1 MKRARIAASLPKAWV
16 GAFSEVVARIA
27 KSVSTSGKPGAPLVM
42 YVAGGAAQFLHTG
55 ARVSEDID
63 AAFSRRFIPPANL
76 DVAYTDADGAPRVL
90 YLDRQYNETFGLVHE
105 DAHEDAIPIAIDG
118 VPPDV
123 LDVRLF
129 SPTDLAV
136 SKIARFEDHD
146 RDDIA
151 ALARAGL
158 IDAATV
164 RRRAEEA
171 LGGYVG
177 DVKRVKAS
185 IRMACRLIEENA
197 PASPRAPS

>member
-1 MKRARIAASLPKAWV
+1 MRRTRIPATLPKAYV
-16 GAFSEVVARIA
+16 GAFTEIVSRIA
-27 KSVSTSGKPGAPLVM
+27 RSVAASGKSGTPLVM
-42 YVAGGAAQFLHTG
+42 YIAGGAAQFLHTG

-76 DVAYTDADGAPRVL
+76 DVAYTDADGAPRAL

-105 DAHEDAIPIAIDG
+105 DAHDDAIPIAIE
-118 VPPDV
+118 DV
-123 LDVRLF
+123 SPEVVDVRLF

-136 SKIARFEDHD
+136 SKIARFENHD
-146 RDDIA
+146 REDIA

-158 IDAATV
+158 VDSATV
-164 RRRAEEA
+164 RQRAEEA
-171 LGGYVG
+171 LVGYVG

-197 PASPRAPS
+197 PGAA

>member
-1 MKRARIAASLPKAWV
+1 MKRARIPAGLPKAYV
-16 GAFSEVVARIA
+16 EAFGEIISRIA
-27 KSVSTSGKPGAPLVM
+27 KSISTPGKADTPLVM
-42 YVAGGAAQFLHTG
+42 YIAGGAAQFIHTG
-55 ARVSEDID
+55 TRVSEDID

-105 DAHEDAIPIAIDG
+105 DAHEDAIPIAIEG
-118 VPPDV
+118 VSPDV
-123 LDVRLF
+123 VDVRLF

-136 SKIARFEDHD
+136 SKIARYENHD

-158 IDAATV
+158 VDSATV
-164 RRRAEEA
+164 RLRAEEA
-171 LGGYVG
+171 LVGYVG

-185 IRMACRLIEENA
+185 IKMACRLIEENA
-197 PASPRAPS
+197 PASPRASS

>member
-1 MKRARIAASLPKAWV
+1 MRRARIPASLPKPYV
-16 GAFSEVVARIA
+16 EAFNEIIARIA
-27 KSVSTSGKPGAPLVM
+27 RSVSASAKANVPLQM
-42 YVAGGAAQFLHTG
+42 YIAGGAAQFLHTG

-105 DAHEDAIPIAIDG
+105 DAHEDAIPLAIEG
-118 VPPDV
+118 VSPDV
-123 LDVRLF
+123 VDVRLF

-136 SKIARFEDHD
+136 SKIARFENHD
-146 RDDIA
+146 REDIA

-158 IDAATV
+158 VDAATV
-164 RRRAEEA
+164 RLRDEEA
-171 LGGYVG
+171 LVGYVG

-185 IRMACRLIEENA
+185 IRMACRLIEENL
-197 PASPRAPS
+197 PASPRASS